1 MFVVAKPAHRIGV
14 LIVRCRFVPRYYA
27 TRADGDGE
35 IDHHKR
41 MNLHPWPN
49 KRNPSPYEI
58 FDLSDGDMSLSQLEM
73 NKLLKKKYVS
83 YVKLYHPDLSK
94 NLQIYHK
101 GSLLSENIKRQRFDQ
116 VQEAYDILKDPR
128 RRVAFRRY
136 TTNNWDEA
144 PRYNQ
149 NTAPFSKQNYEAYR
163 RAQGHRSSKSFKA
176 DEEFWLAGTWEDY
189 YKMKYNR
196 APPTKEELE
205 KNKYKILAGVLLVAL
220 LAFSLQIM
228 LALDRTNEY
237 LLQSRLTNLQVM
249 EDLQHST
256 DNYGDGLQPLD
267 RMRRFLIS
275 RRSTLLMKE
284 KGDIVDDTDLKNQDD
299 ELLIK
304 YAQKVEK

>member
-1 MFVVAKPAHRIGV
+1 MKHTEGPRAIG
-14 LIVRCRFVPRYYA
+14 LPKA
-27 TRADGDGE
+27 
-35 IDHHKR
+35 
-41 MNLHPWPN
+41 
-49 KRNPSPYEI
+49 
-58 FDLSDGDMSLSQLEM
+58 
-73 NKLLKKKYVS
+73 
-83 YVKLYHPDLSK
+83 
-94 NLQIYHK
+94 
-101 GSLLSENIKRQRFDQ
+101 
-116 VQEAYDILKDPR
+116 
-128 RRVAFRRY
+128 
-136 TTNNWDEA
+136 
-144 PRYNQ
+144 
-149 NTAPFSKQNYEAYR
+149 
-163 RAQGHRSSKSFKA
+163 SFKA